1 MRRKRYTRPMARK
14 HLNIGVKIQT
24 RRKAM
29 GLSQEDLAQLAGVS
43 RQSVTKWE
51 TGQSAPDLD
60 RLVELADVL
69 GVSLDFLL
77 REPPQTSSSSSSSSS
92 SSAASSEP
100 FPEDGLSGEAAISQE
115 NGPPLTEMSPSIP
128 ALGASALSSRLP
140 EDGFP
145 EALSF
150 FPSEPPPLS
159 CAAFS
164 DQRSDLRPFLRRA
177 AAVCGVIL
185 FMIGGLGLLALWTL
199 SEMYPV
205 QLTGWDGSRHTGLW
219 GFLLAHEVR
228 SLFWLASGLLASGG
242 ILVSG
247 AWRAR

>member
-1 MRRKRYTRPMARK
+1 
-14 HLNIGVKIQT
+14 
-24 RRKAM
+24 M
-29 GLSQEDLAQLAGVS
+29 GLSQEDLAQLTGVS

-77 REPPQTSSSSSSSSS
+77 REPPQVSSL
-92 SSAASSEP
+92 SSAAVSSLP
-100 FPEDGLSGEAAISQE
+100 FSGDELSGVPAIPQE
-115 NGPPLTEMSPSIP
+115 NGPRSACGEPDGFAPPIQRFDVSESSP
-128 ALGASALSSRLP
+128 RLP
-140 EDGFP
+140 DEGAP
-145 EALSF
+145 EAALIFSPE
-150 FPSEPPPLS
+150 PSPLS

-164 DQRSDLRPFLRRA
+164 DQHSDLRPFLRRA
-177 AAVCGVIL
+177 AAACGVVL
-185 FMIGGLGLLALWTL
+185 FVIGGLGLLALWVL

-205 QLTGWDGSRHTGLW
+205 QLTDWDGSRHTGLW

-242 ILVSG
+242 ILVLE

>member
-1 MRRKRYTRPMARK
+1 MRRKRYIRLMARK

-29 GLSQEDLAQLAGVS
+29 GLSQEDLAQLTGVS

-51 TGQSAPDLD
+51 TGQSAPDID

-77 REPPQTSSSSSSSSS
+77 REPPQTFSSPPSSV
-92 SSAASSEP
+92 ASSLS
-100 FPEDGLSGEAAISQE
+100 FPEDELSGGPAIPQE
-115 NGPPLTEMSPSIP
+115 NGPPLAGVSSPIQRFD
-128 ALGASALSSRLP
+128 ASDSSPRLP
-140 EDGFP
+140 EESLP
-145 EALSF
+145 EAGPIFSPE
-150 FPSEPPPLS
+150 PSSLS
-159 CAAFS
+159 CAVFS
-164 DQRSDLRPFLRRA
+164 GQRSDLRPFLRRVVA
-177 AAVCGVIL
+177 ACGAVL
-185 FMIGGLGLLALWTL
+185 FMIGGLGLLALWAL
-199 SEMYPV
+199 SEMHPV
-205 QLTGWDGSRHTGLW
+205 QLTDWDGSRHTGLW

-242 ILVSG
+242 VLVSG